1 MELSP
6 DRLVAPVPGDQLVP
20 CVSVSNEYVTST
32 GVKASTR

>member
-6 DRLVAPVPGDQLVP
+6 YRLVAPQGDQLVP

-32 GVKASTR
+32 GVEASTK